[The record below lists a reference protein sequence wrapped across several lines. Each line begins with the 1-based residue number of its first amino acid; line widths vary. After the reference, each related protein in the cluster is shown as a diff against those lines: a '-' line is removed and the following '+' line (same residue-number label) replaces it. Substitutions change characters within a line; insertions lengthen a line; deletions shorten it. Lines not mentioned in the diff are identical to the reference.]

1 MGKLL
6 LWLWL
11 GSLVLWAE
19 TLAVVVAKTTPIP
32 PLDQDAIKAIF
43 LKKQLFINGIALKP
57 INLAPSEPLRQAFET
72 KVLQMDKE
80 RLARYWMREHY
91 RGHRPPYRVDSIR
104 AMVQFVIKVEGAI
117 GYLPQKSVTPK
128 MQILY
133 RVPL

>member
-1 MGKLL
+1 M
-6 LWLWL
+6 
-11 GSLVLWAE
+11 GSLALWAE
-19 TLAVVVAKTTPIP
+19 TLVVVVATTTPIP
-32 PLDQDAIKAIF
+32 PLDKEAVKAIF

-57 INLAPSEPLRQAFET
+57 INLAPSNPLRQVFES

-80 RLARYWMREHY
+80 HLERYWMREHY

-104 AMVQFVIKVEGAI
+104 AMVQFVTKVEGAI

-133 RVPL
+133 KVPR